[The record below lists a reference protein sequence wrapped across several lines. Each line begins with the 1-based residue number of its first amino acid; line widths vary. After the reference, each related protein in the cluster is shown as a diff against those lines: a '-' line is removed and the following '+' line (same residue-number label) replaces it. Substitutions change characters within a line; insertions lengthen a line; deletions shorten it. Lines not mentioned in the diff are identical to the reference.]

1 MPNFLTIIRILLS
14 IFITCIVIFFP
25 GKLIY
30 IISFILFCLAGF
42 TDFFDGWY
50 ARRNDKIS
58 DFGKMLDP
66 IADKILSI
74 SSLIALMIN
83 GIIEGFNIIP
93 ALIIIYREIFVS
105 GLREYLG
112 EKSIKV
118 SVTNQSKLKT
128 ATQFIAIS
136 GFLISPVISPDI
148 YYFNYLLSFLL
159 SLSALTSI
167 STGFNYFKLTSEFLK
182 KK

>member
-1 MPNFLTIIRILLS
+1 MPNLLTITRILLS
-14 IFITCIVIFFP
+14 VFITCIVIFFP

-30 IISFILFCLAGF
+30 TISFILFCLAGL

-50 ARRNDKIS
+50 ARRNNQIS

-74 SSLIALMIN
+74 SSLIALMVN
-83 GIIEGFNIIP
+83 GIIEGLNIIP
-93 ALIIIYREIFVS
+93 SIIIIYREVFVS

>member
-1 MPNFLTIIRILLS
+1 MPNLLTITRILLS
-14 IFITCIVIFFP
+14 VFITCIVIFFP

-30 IISFILFCLAGF
+30 TISFILFCLAGL

-50 ARRNDKIS
+50 ARRNNQIS

-83 GIIEGFNIIP
+83 GIIEGLNIIP
-93 ALIIIYREIFVS
+93 ALIIIYREVFVS

-118 SVTNQSKLKT
+118 SVSKQAKLKT
-128 ATQFIAIS
+128 SSQFAAIS
-136 GFLISPVISPDI
+136 GFLISPLISTDF
-148 YYFNYLLSFLL
+148 YYFNYIFSFLL
-159 SLSALTSI
+159 LLSALTSI
-167 STGFNYFKLTSEFLK
+167 STGFNYFKITSEFLK

>member
-1 MPNFLTIIRILLS
+1 MPNLLTITRILLS

-30 IISFILFCLAGF
+30 IISFILFCLAGL

-50 ARRNDKIS
+50 ARRNDQIS

-83 GIIEGFNIIP
+83 GIIEGLNIIP
-93 ALIIIYREIFVS
+93 VSYTHLTLPTIY
-105 GLREYLG
+105 
-112 EKSIKV
+112 
-118 SVTNQSKLKT
+118 SV
-128 ATQFIAIS
+128 
-136 GFLISPVISPDI
+136 
-148 YYFNYLLSFLL
+148 
-159 SLSALTSI
+159 
-167 STGFNYFKLTSEFLK
+167 
-182 KK
+182 